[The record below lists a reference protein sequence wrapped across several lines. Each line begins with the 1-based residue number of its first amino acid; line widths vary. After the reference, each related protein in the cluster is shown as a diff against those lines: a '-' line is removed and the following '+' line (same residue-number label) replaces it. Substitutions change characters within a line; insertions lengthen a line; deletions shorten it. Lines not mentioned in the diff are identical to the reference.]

1 MLQNVL
7 HYTFDYDLS
16 LDSPARFVREEVFM
30 KEQGFENEFD
40 LQDHDSYHF
49 VFYDKNNHIVGTT
62 RLFHTKDKPGYMTIG
77 RVAILA
83 NQRDKK
89 YGKEMMRIVEKEAKK
104 LNAKTL
110 ELSAQCRVQG
120 FYEKCGFTPIGDIY
134 MDEHCPHIH
143 MKKKID

>member
-1 MLQNVL
+1 MLR
-7 HYTFDYDLS
+7 YTLEYGLS
-16 LDSPARFVREEVFM
+16 ENSPARFVREEVFM

-49 VFYDKNNHIVGTT
+49 VFFDKNNDLVGTT
-62 RLFHTKDKPGYMTIG
+62 RLFHTENKPGFMTIG

-83 NQRDKK
+83 CQRDKK
-89 YGKEMMRIVEKEAKK
+89 HGLEMMKIVEQEAKK
-104 LNAKTL
+104 LNAETL

-143 MKKKID
+143 MEKKID